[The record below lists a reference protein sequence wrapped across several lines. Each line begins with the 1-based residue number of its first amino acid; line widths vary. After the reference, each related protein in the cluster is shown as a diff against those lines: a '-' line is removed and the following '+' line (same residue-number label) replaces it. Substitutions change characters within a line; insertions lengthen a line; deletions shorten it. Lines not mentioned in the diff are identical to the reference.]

1 VSYVTLLWLSKKCT
15 LWRRRVSITVRF
27 VAGDPVTH
35 KSQPSPG
42 LAAGAFSLLAVV
54 GGAEAQALFCL
65 RRHQPRRPTR
75 AINFAWRL
83 FWVTIAS
90 AKSARNAGSTGF
102 LLSGV
107 TLSRFSAPAFFLA
120 RRGQR
125 SGISRQGRSFGGD
138 SVHLLM
144 EALISFLLTAGDD
157 I

>member
-1 VSYVTLLWLSKKCT
+1 MIRTHSLPHERWGENRPPKGKGGP
-15 LWRRRVSITVRF
+15 RF
-27 VAGDPVTH
+27 GSVDKG
-35 KSQPSPG
+35 
-42 LAAGAFSLLAVV
+42 
-54 GGAEAQALFCL
+54 
-65 RRHQPRRPTR
+65 
-75 AINFAWRL
+75 W
-83 FWVTIAS
+83 WVTIAS

-125 SGISRQGRSFGGD
+125 SGISRQGRSFGGG

-144 EALISFLLTAGDD
+144 EALISFLLTAGEE